1 MNRFINKQRVYHN
14 AALKELLNGR
24 KESHWMWFIFPQIKG
39 LGRSEYAIYYG
50 IKDLSE
56 AKEYWS
62 NDYLRKNYL
71 ELCNVLLEL
80 EETNP
85 RHIFGYT
92 DGVKLK
98 SSLTLFYL
106 VSNSDIIRLVLEK
119 FFNLE
124 LDKKTIELVSIKEK
138 SI

>member
-1 MNRFINKQRVYHN
+1 MERFIKAQKIYYND
-14 AALKELLNGR
+14 ALEELRNGK

-39 LGRSEYAIYYG
+39 LGSSFNAEYYG
-50 IKDLSE
+50 IKDLEE

-62 NDYLRKNYL
+62 NDYLRNNYL
-71 ELCNVLLEL
+71 ELCEVLLSL
-80 EETNP
+80 EENNS

-106 VSNSDIIRLVLEK
+106 ASNSEAIHKVLGK
-119 FFNLE
+119 FYSYE
-124 LDKKTIELVSIKEK
+124 LDMKTIGLIQK
-138 SI
+138 

>member
-1 MNRFINKQRVYHN
+1 MERFIKVQKEYHSV
-14 AALKELLNGR
+14 ALKELKNGR

-39 LGRSEYAIYYG
+39 LGSSFNAEYYG
-50 IKDLSE
+50 IKDLNE
-56 AKEYWS
+56 VKEYWS
-62 NDYLRKNYL
+62 NEYLRNNYL

-92 DGVKLK
+92 DGIKLK

-106 VSNSDIIRLVLEK
+106 GTNSDIIRLTLEK
-119 FFNLE
+119 FYSSE
-124 LDKKTIELVSIKEK
+124 LDMKTIGLLSK
-138 SI
+138 

>member
-1 MNRFINKQRVYHN
+1 MERFIKMQKIYYSD
-14 AALKELLNGR
+14 ALKELRKGK
-24 KESHWMWFIFPQIKG
+24 KESHYMWFIFPQIRG
-39 LGRSEYAIYYG
+39 LGSSFNAEYYG
-50 IKDLSE
+50 IKDLEE

-62 NDYLRKNYL
+62 NEYLRNNYL

-106 VSNSDIIRLVLEK
+106 ASNSELIHKVLGK
-119 FFNLE
+119 FYNYE
-124 LDKKTIELVSIKEK
+124 LDMKTISLLKN
-138 SI
+138 

>member
-1 MNRFINKQRVYHN
+1 MDRFIKMQKIYYSD
-14 AALKELLNGR
+14 AFKELTNGK

-39 LGRSEYAIYYG
+39 LGSSFNAEYYG
-50 IKDLSE
+50 IKDLEE

-62 NDYLRKNYL
+62 NDYLKNNYL
-71 ELCNVLLEL
+71 ELCEVLLSL
-80 EETNP
+80 EENNS

-106 VSNSDIIRLVLEK
+106 ASNSEVIHKVLGK
-119 FFNLE
+119 FYNYE
-124 LDKKTIELVSIKEK
+124 LDMKTIGLIQK
-138 SI
+138 

>member
-1 MNRFINKQRVYHN
+1 MDRFIKMQKIYYSD
-14 AALKELLNGR
+14 AFKELTNGK

-39 LGRSEYAIYYG
+39 LGSSLNAEYYG
-50 IKDLSE
+50 IKDFEE

-62 NDYLRKNYL
+62 NDYLKNNYL
-71 ELCNVLLEL
+71 ELCEVLLSL
-80 EETNP
+80 EENNS

-106 VSNSDIIRLVLEK
+106 ASNSEVIHKVLGK
-119 FFNLE
+119 FYNYE
-124 LDKKTIELVSIKEK
+124 LDMKTIGLIQK
-138 SI
+138 

>member
-1 MNRFINKQRVYHN
+1 MDRFIKMQKIYYSD
-14 AALKELLNGR
+14 AFKELTNGK

-39 LGRSEYAIYYG
+39 LGSSFNAEYYG
-50 IKDLSE
+50 IKDLEE

-62 NDYLRKNYL
+62 NDYLNNNYL
-71 ELCNVLLEL
+71 ELFEVLLSL
-80 EETNP
+80 EENNS

-106 VSNSDIIRLVLEK
+106 ASNSEVIHKVLGK
-119 FFNLE
+119 FYNYE
-124 LDKKTIELVSIKEK
+124 LDMKTIGLIQK
-138 SI
+138 

>member
-1 MNRFINKQRVYHN
+1 MERFIKAQKKYHSM
-14 AALKELLNGR
+14 ALEELKNGK

-39 LGRSEYAIYYG
+39 LGSSYNAEYYG
-50 IKDLSE
+50 IKDLDE
-56 AKEYWS
+56 VKTYWS
-62 NDYLRKNYL
+62 NDCLRNNYL

-106 VSNSDIIRLVLEK
+106 GTNSDIIRLTLEK
-119 FFNLE
+119 FYSSE
-124 LDKKTIELVSIKEK
+124 LDMKTIGLLSK
-138 SI
+138 